1 LRFLAYSL
9 LVIFSFFIYLF
20 QARDTHPAVDE
31 AAVDLD
37 EAIQDL
43 TTELEETASD
53 TGAVT
58 ALVDSIK
65 KARTSVRL
73 SCLF

>member
-1 LRFLAYSL
+1 M
-9 LVIFSFFIYLF
+9 
-20 QARDTHPAVDE
+20 HPAVDE

-37 EAIQDL
+37 EAIRDL
-43 TTELEETASD
+43 TQQLEETASD

-65 KARTSVRL
+65 KARSSVCR
-73 SCLF
+73 SMIYFFIFFFKP